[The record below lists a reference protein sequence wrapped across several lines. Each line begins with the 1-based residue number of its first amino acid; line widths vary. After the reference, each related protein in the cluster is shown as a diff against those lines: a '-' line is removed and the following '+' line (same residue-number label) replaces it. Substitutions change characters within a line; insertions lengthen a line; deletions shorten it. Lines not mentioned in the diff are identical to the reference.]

1 MPTVFG
7 EGKVAQFTTESYP
20 AYGFFLALLTFIVLI
35 LAVLLKRKSLQE
47 SEKKA

>member
-20 AYGFFLALLTFIVLI
+20 YYGFFLAMGAFASLI
-35 LAVLLKRKSLQE
+35 FAWLLKRVDIKKS
-47 SEKKA
+47 KAQ